1 MTAKKRA
8 SPPRPAARRRRGS
21 GGIGDVQGRL
31 SALGEKVVKEVT
43 AHHNP
48 SVSIPVRS
56 LANVNFDAKRQ
67 IIELGDQ
74 RQSRYLFN
82 VGQARKFMQTF
93 LIASACKDLLEA
105 RKTTS
110 IRDLYYITKH
120 TIGDTRQNTFEEQE
134 ESDPIIEDLEVTID
148 SLREEMNLFASNRGA
163 MVGDLTI
170 VDAGDTIDL
179 RHLGTGGWSVPSI
192 VEDSVIQFRK
202 CDAEMILLVEKD
214 AVWRRLNEDK
224 FWKKHKAILLHG
236 QGMAS
241 RGVRRL
247 LYRMVHELKLPLYVL
262 VDNDPWGFY
271 IYSVV
276 KQGSINL
283 AYESVR
289 MAVPQARF
297 VGLSSFDAEKFDL
310 PANVTIRLDDTD
322 ERRAKQMLAYPWF
335 QRKEWRRELEHM
347 MKRGALLEGN
357 LVHLRGLLAAQAAQ
371 PRVPRLSR
379 AAALER
385 GPWPSWSARG
395 PRRGALPG
403 RPSTGTTRSVSQVD
417 IARGRAVLTRRYRPG
432 TVIVQGSL
440 LEIAIGPSLRPPGR
454 LEGSACFPPSPST
467 GGSGAKGER
476 LCVDRRRCSRP
487 PPRAS

>member
-1 MTAKKRA
+1 VSPKKAVAKTTRKA
-8 SPPRPAARRRRGS
+8 AKPAAGARKPRKKNAA
-21 GGIGDVQGRL
+21 GDVQTRL
-31 SALGEKVVKEVT
+31 SALGSKVVEEVS

-56 LANVNFDAKRQ
+56 LANVSFDPKRQ

-93 LIASACKDLLEA
+93 LVASACKDLLEA
-105 RKTTS
+105 GKTTS

-170 VDAGDTIDL
+170 VDSGDTIDL
-179 RHLGTGGWSVPSI
+179 RRLGSGGWSIPSI
-192 VEDSVIQFRK
+192 VEDNVIQFRK

-224 FWKKHKAILLHG
+224 FWRKYKAILMHG
-236 QGMAS
+236 QGMVS

-276 KQGSINL
+276 KQGSISL
-283 AYESVR
+283 AYESLR
-289 MAVPQARF
+289 MAVPSARF
-297 VGLSSFDAEKFDL
+297 VGLSSFDAEKYDL
-310 PANVTIRLDDTD
+310 PKNVTIRLDETD

-335 QRKEWRRELEHM
+335 QRKEWQRELQHM
-347 MKRGALLEGN
+347 LKRGVKLELEALSSKGISFISEEYIPRK
-357 LVHLRGLLAAQAAQ
+357 LRD
-371 PRVPRLSR
+371 REFLS
-379 AAALER
+379 
-385 GPWPSWSARG
+385 
-395 PRRGALPG
+395 
-403 RPSTGTTRSVSQVD
+403 
-417 IARGRAVLTRRYRPG
+417 
-432 TVIVQGSL
+432 
-440 LEIAIGPSLRPPGR
+440 
-454 LEGSACFPPSPST
+454 
-467 GGSGAKGER
+467 
-476 LCVDRRRCSRP
+476 
-487 PPRAS
+487 